1 MATIRAR
8 HGTSL
13 AASFDPVR
21 RVPSMSSPSPGT
33 TTLDLTD
40 PATFVRHDPHAF
52 WAGVR
57 DHDPVHWHPGRD
69 GRPGFWVVSRYA
81 DVVAAYTDAARLSS
95 GRGSVLDVLLRGTDS
110 AGGRMLAVTDRP
122 RHRELRNVMLRAFS
136 PRVLAPVVE
145 QVHRRATALIR
156 RVTAAGAFDFAT
168 EVAEHIPMGT
178 ICDLLSIPPADR
190 PDLLRWNK
198 NALSSEEAD
207 ADPYVALEARNQI
220 LLYFVDLAGRRR
232 ADPGDD
238 VVTMISTA
246 TVDGE
251 LLSVEDV
258 ALNCYSL
265 ILGGDE
271 SSRVSAIQAAKAFAD
286 FPDQWRAVRDGAVAV
301 DTAVEEVLRWA
312 TPAMHFA
319 RTATTDLELGGQ
331 RIRAGDI
338 VTLWNLSANFD
349 ERQFSEPR
357 RFDVTRMP
365 NKHVSFG
372 HGPHF
377 CLGAFLGRAEL
388 RALLTAL
395 AETVS
400 RIETAGPARRVYSN
414 FLNGHSSLPVTF
426 IGR

>member
-1 MATIRAR
+1 
-8 HGTSL
+8 
-13 AASFDPVR
+13 
-21 RVPSMSSPSPGT
+21 MSSPPAGT
-33 TTLDLTD
+33 TALDLTD
-40 PATFVRHDPHAF
+40 PTTFVRYDPHAF
-52 WAGVR
+52 WAEVR
-57 DHDPVHWHPGRD
+57 DRSPVYWHQGHEDRS
-69 GRPGFWVVSRYA
+69 GFWVVSRYA
-81 DVVAAYTDAARLSS
+81 DVVAAYTDAARLGS
-95 GRGSVLDVLLRGTDS
+95 GRGTVLDVLLRGNDS

-136 PRVLAPVVE
+136 PRVLGEVVE
-145 QVHRRATALIR
+145 RVHRRADELIR
-156 RVTAAGAFDFAT
+156 QVTGAGNFDFAT

-207 ADPYVALEARNQI
+207 ADPYAALEARNQI
-220 LLYFVDLAGRRR
+220 LLYFIDLAEQRR

-238 VVTMISTA
+238 VVSMITSA
-246 TVDGE
+246 TVGGE
-251 LLSVEDV
+251 PLSVDDV

-271 SSRVSAIQAAKAFAD
+271 SSRVSAICAVKAFAD

-319 RTATTDLELGGQ
+319 RTATTDLELGGEQ
-331 RIRAGDI
+331 VRAGDI

-349 ERQFSEPR
+349 EREFDRPR
-357 RFDVTRMP
+357 RFDVARTP

-395 AETVS
+395 AATVS
-400 RIETAGPARRVYSN
+400 RIEPAGPPRPIYSN
-414 FLNGHSSLPVTF
+414 FLNGHSGLPVTLT
-426 IGR
+426 GR

>member
-1 MATIRAR
+1 
-8 HGTSL
+8 
-13 AASFDPVR
+13 
-21 RVPSMSSPSPGT
+21 MSPPTAGT
-33 TTLDLTD
+33 TAFDLTD
-40 PATFVRHDPHAF
+40 PTTFVRNEPHAF

-57 DHDPVHWHPGRD
+57 DHDPVHWHEGGD

-81 DVVAAYTDAARLSS
+81 DVVTAYTDVARLSS
-95 GRGSVLDVLLRGTDS
+95 ARGTVLDVLLHGDDS

-122 RHRELRNVMLRAFS
+122 RHRELRTVMLRAFS
-136 PRVLAPVVE
+136 PRVLGAVVE
-145 QVHRRATALIR
+145 RVERRADELVR
-156 RVTAAGAFDFAT
+156 QVTGAGDFDFAA

-178 ICDLLSIPPADR
+178 ICDLLSIPEADR

-198 NALSSEEAD
+198 NALSSDEAD
-207 ADPYVALEARNQI
+207 ADPYAALEARNEI
-220 LLYFVDLAGRRR
+220 LLYFMDLVEQRR

-238 VVTMISTA
+238 VVSMIATA
-246 TVDGE
+246 VPEGE
-251 LLSVEDV
+251 PLSVEDV

-271 SSRVSAIQAAKAFAD
+271 SSRVSAISAVKAFAD
-286 FPDQWRAVRDGAVAV
+286 FPDQWRAVRDGDVAV

-319 RTATTDLELGGQ
+319 RTATTDLELGGR

-338 VTLWNLSANFD
+338 VTLWNSSANFD
-349 ERQFSEPR
+349 ERQFDRPG
-357 RFDVTRMP
+357 RFEAARTP

-377 CLGAFLGRAEL
+377 CLGAHLGRAEL

-395 AETVS
+395 AGTVS
-400 RIETAGPARRVYSN
+400 RIEPAGRPQCIYSN
-414 FLNGHSSLPVTF
+414 FLNGYSTLPVTF
-426 IGR
+426 TGR